1 MRLVLPLLLLLY
13 LPALPLQAQT
23 PLVLRLTLG
32 TVLLAHGLLKV
43 VVFTPAGTVAFFE
56 KIGLPGPLAYVTIVA
71 ELVAGAALVAGYRT
85 RVFALAVAPILF
97 GSALPHLGN
106 GWVFSAPGG
115 GWEYSIFLGFV
126 AIAAALL
133 GDGRYALRTG
143 DATGRAVTA

>member
-1 MRLVLPLLLLLY
+1 MNDRRIDL
-13 LPALPLQAQT
+13 AA
-23 PLVLRLTLG
+23 LVLRLTLG
-32 TVLLAHGLLKV
+32 TVLLAHGLMKV
-43 VVFTPAGTVAFFE
+43 IVFTPAGTAAFFE

-85 RVFALAVAPILF
+85 RLFALAITPILF

-133 GDGRYALRTG
+133 GDGRYSIRAG
-143 DATGRAVTA
+143 APFGRPVTA